1 MSKTNRFHV
10 KKFENDK
17 SKITVEED
25 RKYHSPFI
33 LFFINNGKLL
43 FTISMILSFA
53 IFLIAVSLTISNF
66 KDSSIVEY
74 TSNGVVV
81 TFNEKDESILNGIP
95 ITKEYAS
102 KVFDSQLAEDISQ
115 GVVIKIKE
123 EVFNGGKIVFYSDK
137 TALVKYN
144 DGTFLRVFPVNKEY
158 GIHDNGILN
167 SKAIAKK
174 VTGEYKNNEILKI
187 ELLYLSD
194 GSIEVTKD
202 NVSFFVRNDD
212 ITSNNDTFY
221 TNLSMVSLPIKKEGN
236 KVYYSNSIIKDDSYI
251 IIEGNKYN
259 KKEEKNIHNNIKIIY
274 YENGYAEIIKDDLSI
289 IVEKSEHIKYD
300 ESILEIVD
308 DLDNKEKVNI
318 KDIMDIKN
326 IKLENTNSK
335 IVHYIV
341 VLEETDNYQN
351 YDVTKRLDNKYINF
365 NINVNGNTIKNNVL
379 DNNLKNSGEMEGLS
393 LKNNT
398 YLLYE
403 EKLNPSE
410 EVSIKLGMWIDYENI
425 TNEYMNSAFIGTVK
439 VYVES
444 LD

>member
-1 MSKTNRFHV
+1 MGKTNRFHV

-17 SKITVEED
+17 NKITVEED

-53 IFLIAVSLTISNF
+53 IFLTAISLTISNF

-81 TFNEKDESILNGIP
+81 TFNEKDDSILNGIP
-95 ITKEYAS
+95 ITKEYAN
-102 KVFDSQLAEDISQ
+102 KVFDSLLEEDISQ

-123 EVFNGGKIVFYSDK
+123 DTFNGGKIVFYSDK
-137 TALVKYN
+137 TALIKYN
-144 DGTFLRVFPVNKEY
+144 NGTFLRVFPVNNEY
-158 GIHDNGILN
+158 GVYDNGILN
-167 SKAIAKK
+167 SKAVTKK
-174 VTGEYKNNEILKI
+174 VTGEYKNNEVLKI
-187 ELLYLSD
+187 GLLYLSD
-194 GSIEVTKD
+194 GSVEVTKD

-212 ITSNNDTFY
+212 ITSNDDVFY
-221 TNLSMVSLPIKKEGN
+221 TNLSMVSLPIKKEAN
-236 KVYYSNSIIKDDSYI
+236 KVYYSNGTIKEGNYI
-251 IIEGNKYN
+251 IVEGSRYN
-259 KKEEKNIHNNIKIIY
+259 KKVEKSIQDNIKIVY
-274 YENGYAEIIKDDLSI
+274 YENEYAEIIKDDLSI
-289 IVEKSEHIKYD
+289 IVEKSDHIKYD
-300 ESILEIVD
+300 DFVLEIVD
-308 DLDNKEKVNI
+308 ELDDKEKANI
-318 KDIMDIKN
+318 KDIMDIKS
-326 IKLENTNSK
+326 IELKNTNSK
-335 IVHYIV
+335 PVHYIV

-351 YDVTKRLDNKYINF
+351 YDVNNRIDNKYINF
-365 NINVNGNTIKNNVL
+365 NIHVNGNTIKDNIL

-410 EVSIKLGMWIDYENI
+410 EVSIKIGMWIDYENI